1 MALSAKELVTQYKD
15 EYEYCEKAY
24 MEAWN
29 SIIVDVDE
37 NASENKKTAAFV
49 GNSDSNAESGDRR

>member
-37 NASENKKTAAFV
+37 NASENKKTAFIQSMANFPEV
-49 GNSDSNAESGDRR
+49 DE